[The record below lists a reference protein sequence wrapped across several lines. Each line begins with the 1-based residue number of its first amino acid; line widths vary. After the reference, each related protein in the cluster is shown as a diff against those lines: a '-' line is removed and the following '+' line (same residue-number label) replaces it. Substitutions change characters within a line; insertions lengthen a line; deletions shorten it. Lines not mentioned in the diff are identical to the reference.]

1 MQGALHE
8 PAGMPRGLM
17 DLLRSEPAVVG
28 LDVDGTLLDNRMR
41 MSPAIGDV
49 LARLSRSQHHT
60 VIATGRGLSKTL
72 PVVRAAQVADGY
84 AVAAN
89 GAITARIQGG
99 DAEIIDTRT
108 FDPDEALRRMREV
121 VPEGRYAVETAAGD
135 FFATESF
142 EDAEFGIHAE
152 VVSFEELC
160 DHEDVIRVVV
170 TKPDMPREEFRRIV
184 QKAGLHGVEYAVGYS
199 SWLDMSAPGVTKATA
214 LARTIDLLGAR
225 NVLAIGDGSNDID
238 MLRWANLGVAM
249 GQANRNVKDA
259 ADAVTGPIEEDGAAA
274 VLNELLAG
282 TEFAQDPSAG
292 SVGEWVHVG

>member
-1 MQGALHE
+1 MQGALPD
-8 PAGMPRGLM
+8 PAGMPRDLM

-89 GAITARIQGG
+89 GAITARIQDG
-99 DAEIIDTRT
+99 DAEVIDTRT
-108 FDPDEALRRMREV
+108 FDPDEALRRMREM

-249 GQANRNVKDA
+249 GQANRNVNDA
-259 ADAVTGPIEEDGAAA
+259 ADAVTGTIEEDGAAA

-292 SVGEWVHVG
+292 SVGEWVYVG